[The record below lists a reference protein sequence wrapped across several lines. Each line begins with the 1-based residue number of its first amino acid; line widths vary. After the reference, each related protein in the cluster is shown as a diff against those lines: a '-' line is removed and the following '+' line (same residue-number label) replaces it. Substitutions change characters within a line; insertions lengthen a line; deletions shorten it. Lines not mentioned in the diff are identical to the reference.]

1 LRGGLSGRPDEQ
13 KKPPFE
19 GRIDDWTGCAKK
31 SSIRWGGASKKK
43 PHFFRQKSSIHLLR
57 PYRTGCAKRK
67 TTTAEILVPNKH
79 SGGAFSSPYIY
90 IRTGQNHN
98 RRRKSKSFRRCARG
112 TDVQNHKPMI
122 IGFGFLLPKLHPNH
136 FEVRWVRAPSKSFRG
151 GMSNDINEMH
161 NVQYSTV
168 AKPI

>member
-1 LRGGLSGRPDEQ
+1 MSKKNHHLKGGLMIGPDVLKNPAFDWEVRR
-13 KKPPFE
+13 KKTPP
-19 GRIDDWTGCAKK
+19 
-31 SSIRWGGASKKK
+31 
-43 PHFFRQKSSIHLLR
+43 FFRQKSSIHLLR